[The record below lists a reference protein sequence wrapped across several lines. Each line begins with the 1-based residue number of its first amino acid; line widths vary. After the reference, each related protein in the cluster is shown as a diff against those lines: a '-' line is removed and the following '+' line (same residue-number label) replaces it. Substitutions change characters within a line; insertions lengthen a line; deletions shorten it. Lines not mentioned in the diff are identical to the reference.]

1 MESYV
6 IYFGDREVVITTEP
20 PAPYYATIEAD
31 TTLSVSRAKLI
42 KKVETD
48 KFIAIIS
55 SAPAITFAMLS
66 LEFKVVR
73 AAGGVVLNDEGA
85 VLMIRLRQRWDLP
98 KGHIEADESSAEAAL
113 REVEEETGVCGEIV
127 DPRPIMTTWHAYDIY
142 GEWELKST
150 DWWVMRSAGGKL
162 QPQHDEGIKEVV
174 WCRPEQLDEYLKSSY
189 ATINSV
195 MERYLSEESRRRGLP
210 RC

>member
-48 KFIAIIS
+48 KFIAIITPEPD
-55 SAPAITFAMLS
+55 ATFEALKRQFS
-66 LEFKVVR
+66 VVE
-73 AAGGVVLNDEGA
+73 AAGGAVLNANGEL
-85 VLMIRLRQRWDLP
+85 LMIHLREHWDLP
-98 KGHIEADESSAEAAL
+98 KGHIEAGESSAEAAL

-150 DWWVMRSAGGKL
+150 DWWVMRSVGGKL

-174 WCRPEQLDEYLKSSY
+174 WCSPEQLDEYLKSSY
-189 ATINSV
+189 ATINCV